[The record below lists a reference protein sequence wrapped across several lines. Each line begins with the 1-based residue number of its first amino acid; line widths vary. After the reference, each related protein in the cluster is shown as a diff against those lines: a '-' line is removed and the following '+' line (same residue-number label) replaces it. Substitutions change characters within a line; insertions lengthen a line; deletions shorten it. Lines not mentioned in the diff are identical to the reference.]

1 MSLMLVFVFVGS
13 IVAIIISITAYR
25 KKEPKYL
32 LGLAFIAV
40 WLYFMASSHF
50 ETEKYRNILKNLKTE
65 EVVSISIGNITISD
79 KSKISEIVKSLR
91 ANKAHT
97 PSARNAGK
105 QILFKIKFKKRKEIY
120 FNIAYLKRNDG
131 VILRFLKIYENG
143 YRSYGDAISNTLND
157 SLVKAGID
165 FRKMSEIKK

>member
-1 MSLMLVFVFVGS
+1 MSLILVFTMIGS
-13 IVAIIISITAYR
+13 VTALIISIIAYK

-32 LGLAFIAV
+32 VGLIFIAI

-143 YRSYGDAISNTLND
+143 ERSYGNAFSKTLNS
-157 SLVKAGID
+157 SLMKAGVD
-165 FRKMSEIKK
+165 FKKMSER